1 MPPPN
6 PLIAPSRQAGLARLN
21 AFTPKMGGE
30 YARLRNFDFG
40 PDERAHV
47 SCLSAHVRHRLV
59 LERELAQGA
68 VQTHGARAA
77 EKFIQEV
84 FWHTYWKG
92 WLEMRPAIWADY
104 CAERDH
110 ALQALVKDD
119 AARVSYTTAIE
130 AQTGIACFDAWSKE
144 LQDYGYLHN
153 HARMWFASIWIF
165 TLNLPWALGA
175 DYFLRHLVDGDA
187 ASNTLSWRWVAGLQT
202 QGKAYQARASN
213 IAKFTN
219 GRFEPHVASL
229 SQSAEPLPWQ
239 APPKPIMPALN
250 KQPPAAPYTLFV
262 HEEDCLPDMLDASD
276 LVSQAQKIVVQAAPA
291 ARGPGA
297 LGAAAQAFTAGALED
312 VCGRVSRQGHHSV
325 QRLSLSEAA
334 SKAQEE
340 GAWVSLF
347 CPIGPVRD
355 VLGDALHYTARAED
369 ALLWPYATK
378 GFFKFKDAIP
388 NALDTLG
395 IG

>member
-1 MPPPN
+1 
-6 PLIAPSRQAGLARLN
+6 
-21 AFTPKMGGE
+21 MGGD

-40 PDERAHV
+40 PGEREHV

-59 LERELAQGA
+59 LERELAQSA
-68 VQTHGARAA
+68 VKAHGPQAA

-84 FWHTYWKG
+84 FWRIYWKG

-110 ALQALVKDD
+110 ALQALHGDH
-119 AARVSYTTAIE
+119 AARTAYQNAVE
-130 AQTGIACFDAWSKE
+130 AQTGIACFDAWVQE
-144 LQDYGYLHN
+144 LQEYGYLHN

-165 TLNLPWALGA
+165 TFKLPWALGA

-219 GRFEPHVASL
+219 GRFEPEETRFA
-229 SQSAEPLPWQ
+229 QNTDPLPWH
-239 APPKPIMPALN
+239 APPKPIMPALTT
-250 KQPPAAPYTLFV
+250 QRPSQPYTVFV
-262 HEEDCLPDMLDASD
+262 HEEDCLPGMLEDSD
-276 LVSQAQKIVVQAAPA
+276 LVSQAKQIVVQAAPA

-312 VCGRVSRQGHHSV
+312 VSSRMSRQTHQPV
-325 QRLSLSEAA
+325 QRLSLSAA
-334 SKAQEE
+334 AAQAQAE
-340 GAWVSLF
+340 GDWVSLY
-347 CPIGPVRD
+347 CPTGPVRD
-355 VLGDALHYTARAED
+355 VLGDGLHYIARAED

-388 NALDTLG
+388 SALDTLG